1 MNASDSDT
9 IVAIATA
16 PGEGA
21 IGIIR
26 LSGSQALSLADR
38 CFHGRQPLAQ
48 LPSHTLSHG
57 HFHNHGQ
64 NLDEILTSVMRGP
77 HSYTGEDIV
86 EFNCHGGPFLLR
98 LFLNVLIHEG
108 ARPALPGEFT
118 KRAFLN
124 GKLDLSQAEAVADMI
139 SAKSDLGLQSAYFQL
154 RGGLRKRFEAMSES
168 LRHAAMLL
176 EAGLD
181 FSEDVEIDL
190 TSIVPSLGAA
200 LSLVESLISS
210 YQRGKIIRDGAL
222 VTLAGRPNV
231 GKSSLLNRLL
241 EEDRAIVTDIPGT
254 TRDTIEERI
263 DLNGITATLVDTAG
277 LRPTED
283 PVEKEGTHRS
293 QLAMDRSVVVLY
305 IVDGSQPPH
314 DEDLERLQHL
324 SQAFLLLNKSDLQ
337 THPEWTTIQLSFPQ
351 LSISALTGDGIP
363 LLRSRLRDTLIGH
376 GDPPQEIITSERHL
390 ISLERA
396 RDGLK
401 QSLHSLDRGHPGELI
416 AMDLRIALDA
426 LTDIVGETTPDDIL
440 DSIFKT
446 FCIGK

>member
-1 MNASDSDT
+1 MNASDNDT

-21 IGIIR
+21 LGIIR
-26 LSGSQALSLADR
+26 LSGSCALSISGR
-38 CFHGRQPLAQ
+38 CFHGRERLDQSPN
-48 LPSHTLSHG
+48 HTLAYG

-64 NLDEILTSVMRGP
+64 DLDEILASVMRAP
-77 HSYTGEDIV
+77 HSYTGEDTV

-98 LFLNVLIHEG
+98 RLLGVLIDAG

-124 GKLDLSQAEAVADMI
+124 GKIDLSQAEAVADMI
-139 SAKSDLGLQSAYFQL
+139 SATSDFGLQSAYFQL
-154 RGGLRKRFEAMSES
+154 RGGLRKRFEHMSES

-181 FSEDVEIDL
+181 FSEDVEINLDTVL
-190 TSIVPSLGAA
+190 PSLKVA
-200 LSLVESLISS
+200 LSLIDNLISS
-210 YQRGKIIRDGAL
+210 YQRGKIIREGAL

-241 EEDRAIVTDIPGT
+241 EEERAIVTNIPGT
-254 TRDTIEERI
+254 TRDTIEERV
-263 DLNGITATLVDTAG
+263 DLQGITATLVDTAG
-277 LRPTED
+277 LRASQD
-283 PVEKEGTHRS
+283 PVERAGTQRS
-293 QLAMDRSVVVLY
+293 HQSIERSLVVLY
-305 IVDGSQPPH
+305 IVDGSQRPFA
-314 DEDLERLQHL
+314 EDLRHL
-324 SQAFLLLNKSDLQ
+324 EQFPHALLIVNKSDLGL
-337 THPEWTTIQLSFPQ
+337 HPDWASPHLPSAQ

-363 LLRSRLRDTLIGH
+363 NLRSRLRDSLIGQ
-376 GDPPQEIITSERHL
+376 GDPPQEIITRERHL
-390 ISLERA
+390 ISLQRA
-396 RDGLK
+396 RDGLS
-401 QSLHSLDRGHPGELI
+401 QSLLSLDCGSPGELV

-426 LTDIVGETTPDDIL
+426 LSDIVGQTTADDVL